1 MENGKSFID
10 TARLLDLLRTPHC
23 PNLKPVMSLDAISHI
38 MLERESQACLDWQA
52 FSARN
57 QHQQLR
63 IVASDLEMGQAV
75 SLGSLEGAW
84 KDPQSLMQCL
94 KASCFLPGLAGSR
107 PVDVKTNSASGTSP
121 MVDALIYEPIPY
133 RSAIE
138 EGCTHILVLRTW
150 PDEQRLP
157 ESFLRIFE
165 RILAPI
171 CLKHWPAVLDF
182 MHRDQHSRVYAED
195 ILRLN
200 QGATGQ
206 PFHGAHILPIAV
218 PVSAP
223 ISQMELDKNV
233 VAEGILAGF
242 SQACYM
248 LAPASNSQRRLK
260 LMDTLRRVR
269 TKLVEDSQELP
280 DPASIIQGYVY
291 GRPC

>member
-121 MVDALIYEPIPY
+121 MPDFKAFKERMEAALTSNNDRDRVIAAA
-133 RSAIE
+133 S
-138 EGCTHILVLRTW
+138 GLFDHLT
-150 PDEQRLP
+150 D
-157 ESFLRIFE
+157 
-165 RILAPI
+165 
-171 CLKHWPAVLDF
+171 VLDGLLQ
-182 MHRDQHSRVYAED
+182 DLDTS
-195 ILRLN
+195 
-200 QGATGQ
+200 GADTEPAPEGVC
-206 PFHGAHILPIAV
+206 PFGHG
-218 PVSAP
+218 
-223 ISQMELDKNV
+223 
-233 VAEGILAGF
+233 
-242 SQACYM
+242 
-248 LAPASNSQRRLK
+248 
-260 LMDTLRRVR
+260 
-269 TKLVEDSQELP
+269 
-280 DPASIIQGYVY
+280 
-291 GRPC
+291 